1 MSEQAQTNGHSNG
14 NGAQDVNLD
23 DMEYDPLQLEMMK
36 EELIVVDYDDN
47 PIGQDSKKTCASD
60 TSSILTLHTRA
71 ELMHFVLYRRPSYE
85 QHPTASFTST
95 PRLQRIPL
103 QTFRRQTIN
112 AKTRE

>member
-1 MSEQAQTNGHSNG
+1 
-14 NGAQDVNLD
+14 
-23 DMEYDPLQLEMMK
+23 MEYDPLQLEMMK

-60 TSSILTLHTRA
+60 TSSIFSLHTCA
-71 ELMHFVLYRRPSYE
+71 ELMSLSALYGRPSNE

-103 QTFRRQTIN
+103 QTFRRPTTN